1 MLSSPHK
8 SKNHVLLLFNCENN
22 ELILTAFPRSEL
34 TFTTSFSPKPQ
45 SLLCQI
51 LNPCHSTLHSYL
63 LSEISLLV
71 WSNTFHSTVI
81 YFWFACFLGHEDL
94 RPAHYI
100 HQSGN
105 MISGTL
111 GRPRCA
117 KLSLTQ
123 RLMHIS
129 FFKLKLCIAS
139 LPKKGSILVAYKVS
153 LSKRKKI

>member
-1 MLSSPHK
+1 MMCQPCSLSTLVECVVKPHK

-51 LNPCHSTLHSYL
+51 LNPCYSTLHSYL

-94 RPAHYI
+94 RPAHCI

-111 GRPRCA
+111 GRPDVLNCLWP
-117 KLSLTQ
+117 KDW
-123 RLMHIS
+123 
-129 FFKLKLCIAS
+129 CIFH
-139 LPKKGSILVAYKVS
+139 S
-153 LSKRKKI
+153 LSWNCVLQVCQRKVAS